1 MQIENGSPEVRKIK
15 DVEFGSTIVYDNTIY
30 IVVSS
35 PSESPKGMVL
45 LVDIYLGSGR
55 YLPWET
61 EVPIVPYKDVR
72 CSE

>member
-45 LVDIYLGSGR
+45 LVDISSGYGR

-61 EVPIVPYKDVR
+61 GVPIVPYKAVR